1 MAVAVSPGPPFQHAA
16 PVAVVNPVHTL
27 HEVNTAPT
35 YDVSP
40 DGRRFLF
47 IRAPELDI
55 RSLTI
60 VQNWNV
66 EVSAILSKSQR
77 GVHSE
82 PQL

>member
-1 MAVAVSPGPPFQHAA
+1 MAVPIHASKSFSHGPPAR
-16 PVAVVNPVHTL
+16 VVNPPLTL
-27 HEVNTAPT
+27 HSVNTAPT

-60 VQNWNV
+60 IQNWDVQVKATV
-66 EVSAILSKSQR
+66 EGTRQD
-77 GVHSE
+77 
-82 PQL
+82 